1 MGINN
6 NSLQETANNR
16 RMYILKDSIDS
27 LGKTLLKQQKIQRK
41 ETDEKIKAL
50 EEKVARMEQ
59 QERERREREEFEMY

>member
-41 ETDEKIKAL
+41 ETDKKIKAL
-50 EEKVARMEQ
+50 EEKVTRMEQ